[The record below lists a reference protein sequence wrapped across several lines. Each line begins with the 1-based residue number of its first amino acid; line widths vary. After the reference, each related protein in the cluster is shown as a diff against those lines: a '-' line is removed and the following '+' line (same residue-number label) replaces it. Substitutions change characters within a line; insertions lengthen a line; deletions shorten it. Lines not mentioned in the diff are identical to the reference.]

1 MSFFQ
6 QLRDAMRGQI
16 DDFFRTVRRFFRV
29 PWQVAVLMLV
39 VIAALSFNAYLRTSY
54 GISAYFGWRLALS
67 GVVLWLLHAVRRSLR

>member
-6 QLRDAMRGQI
+6 QLRDAIRGQI
-16 DDFFRTVRRFFRV
+16 DDFFRAVRRFFHV
-29 PWQVAVLMLV
+29 PWQVVILMLV
-39 VIAALSFNAYLRTSY
+39 VVAALSFNAYLRISY